1 MICEMCGAE
10 VPRLKKIVIEGSN
23 LLVCPKCTKFG
34 GVESETK
41 GSDELI
47 ASDTITQ
54 RLQRREKR
62 LKTKDVFEE
71 SQDEL
76 SLDYPNKIR
85 RARISIGISQ
95 DELGKKINEKKSVV
109 AKLET
114 GDMVPDEKL
123 IKKLERALG
132 ISLKE
137 KISSVAPPTRDDKSR
152 GMTLGDFIKVK
163 KEK

>member
-1 MICEMCGAE
+1 MCGAE
-10 VPRLKKIVIEGSN
+10 VPRLKKMVIEGSN
-23 LLVCPKCTKFG
+23 LLVCPKCAKFG
-34 GVESETK
+34 GVESQTK
-41 GSDELI
+41 DSDELI

-54 RLQRREKR
+54 RLQLREKR
-62 LKTKDVFEE
+62 LKTRDVFEE
-71 SQDEL
+71 GQEEL
-76 SLDYPNKIR
+76 ALDYPNKIR
-85 RARISIGISQ
+85 GARISIGMSQ

-137 KISSVAPPTRDDKSR
+137 KISSVAPPAHDGKRR
-152 GMTLGDFIKVK
+152 GMTLGDFIRIE